1 MPTGRLTQSYRSSTT
16 QGQKGWEAIAKENQQ
31 FFLPISP
38 TDPNDRPVLK
48 VKVDYDQRFV
58 GKSLLYLCIEVDI
71 LASDLQSERCMGY
84 LDPSAVEII
93 QRERSL
99 IHAVGSGGRE
109 NMREERGLRNPSRR
123 PGNLANSGGYPDGH
137 RIRESSFGQN
147 SPSHSSPPLRP
158 EFSNGS
164 NTGFASRPNGA
175 RSRYP
180 TRSSGTPAN
189 FSRAPSQVG
198 YLGAR
203 ENRDPDGNHISHQS
217 RNHYQN
223 SWSQDRLQPN
233 RNPHQARTYG
243 RNQNPPLQSIDRPQ
257 TYYTIGRSWV

>member
-1 MPTGRLTQSYRSSTT
+1 
-16 QGQKGWEAIAKENQQ
+16 
-31 FFLPISP
+31 
-38 TDPNDRPVLK
+38 
-48 VKVDYDQRFV
+48 
-58 GKSLLYLCIEVDI
+58 
-71 LASDLQSERCMGY
+71 MGY

-99 IHAVGSGGRE
+99 IHAVESAGRE
-109 NMREERGLRNPSRR
+109 NMREERGLRNPSWY
-123 PGNLANSGGYPDGH
+123 PGNLATSGGYPDGH

-164 NTGFASRPNGA
+164 NTGLAGRLNGA

-203 ENRDPDGNHISHQS
+203 ENRDPDGNYI
-217 RNHYQN
+217 
-223 SWSQDRLQPN
+223 SWSQDRPQPN
-233 RNPHQARTYG
+233 RGPHLARTYG
-243 RNQNPPLQSIDRPQ
+243 RDQNPPLQSIDLPQ
-257 TYYTIGRSWV
+257 TYTIGRSWF

>member
-99 IHAVGSGGRE
+99 IHAVESAGRE
-109 NMREERGLRNPSRR
+109 NMREERMIFPLKPAAKHRPS
-123 PGNLANSGGYPDGH
+123 
-137 RIRESSFGQN
+137 
-147 SPSHSSPPLRP
+147 
-158 EFSNGS
+158 
-164 NTGFASRPNGA
+164 GA
-175 RSRYP
+175 
-180 TRSSGTPAN
+180 
-189 FSRAPSQVG
+189 
-198 YLGAR
+198 L
-203 ENRDPDGNHISHQS
+203 DIQS
-217 RNHYQN
+217 E
-223 SWSQDRLQPN
+223 
-233 RNPHQARTYG
+233 
-243 RNQNPPLQSIDRPQ
+243 I
-257 TYYTIGRSWV
+257 